1 MGPCVGVIAEDQ
13 GKGELAV
20 SDYVASVP
28 LADRNVNT
36 AAMHGGKSNV
46 ECIKYM
52 FVDVYLLTALC
63 GFRYIL
69 LLLLNA
75 MDSSP

>member
-1 MGPCVGVIAEDQ
+1 M
-13 GKGELAV
+13 V

-36 AAMHGGKSNV
+36 AAMHGGKSPL
-46 ECIKYM
+46 EWIKIYI
-52 FVDVYLLTALC
+52 FVHVYLLSALC
-63 GFRYIL
+63 WFKVHSAV
-69 LLLLNA
+69 LLNV